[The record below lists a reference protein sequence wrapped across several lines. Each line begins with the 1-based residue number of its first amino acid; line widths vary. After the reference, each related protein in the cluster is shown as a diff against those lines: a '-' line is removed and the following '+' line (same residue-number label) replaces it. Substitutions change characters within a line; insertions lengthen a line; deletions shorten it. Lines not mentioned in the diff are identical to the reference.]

1 MTSIDSVKELVA
13 LDDAANVSACLNET
27 QAIAEIS
34 YEEARTSIT
43 AVCAGEMLIGVQAN
57 SFSKCSAQLAET
69 QTTHNPVAF
78 ESQEDLDLGELSAF
92 QEGGVLAFE
101 GAGTWM
107 TWRTTNPT
115 RVKQLYV
122 ASVLRLE
129 RTFSGVPVDPSD
141 SDDGSA
147 TKLLRYEAHKNK
159 VLGGFMGWETYD
171 SYRVDFDAEEGSHP
185 IFQTLRGNASQRCDV
200 LPVAASIVRLHTHF

>member
-1 MTSIDSVKELVA
+1 
-13 LDDAANVSACLNET
+13 
-27 QAIAEIS
+27 
-34 YEEARTSIT
+34 
-43 AVCAGEMLIGVQAN
+43 
-57 SFSKCSAQLAET
+57 
-69 QTTHNPVAF
+69 
-78 ESQEDLDLGELSAF
+78 
-92 QEGGVLAFE
+92 
-101 GAGTWM
+101 M

-159 VLGGFMGWETYD
+159 VLGGFMGWKSYD
-171 SYRVDFDAEEGSHP
+171 SYRVDFDAAEWSDP
-185 IFQTLRGNASQRCDV
+185 IFQTFRGDASQVCDE
-200 LPVAASIVRLHTHF
+200 LPVVAHIIPLEVCF